1 MNDYRVVSQ
10 NHRFV
15 IMLGGA
21 GVIHPALHKARSCAV
36 GWAGC
41 KIDVQEAVNKDFN
54 FLQANFGAP
63 IKVEPW
69 HCHTLDTQLLRA

>member
-1 MNDYRVVSQ
+1 MKTPHIRKKTARKTSIAPHLGKKNHYFTMNDCRVVSQ

-36 GWAGC
+36 G
-41 KIDVQEAVNKDFN
+41 
-54 FLQANFGAP
+54 
-63 IKVEPW
+63 
-69 HCHTLDTQLLRA
+69 